1 MASGGDRALR
11 DDPHDVGAK
20 CLDIAFERAAL
31 LAMIHRLA
39 DVTAGLDDVVGEA
52 EHVGVAAVAGDDVS
66 GCIVQDQPLRHVVQ
80 GGVEPPSLRFQPLL
94 RLPIL
99 TADLAND
106 QEQDQRNHGRRK
118 RGGGDHETGLL
129 PPVGQRR
136 ARGVGRDDDQREMRK
151 RGAGAEALVAVDRP
165 LTRRVCRPPSASILR
180 ISGAS

>member
-1 MASGGDRALR
+1 M
-11 DDPHDVGAK
+11 
-20 CLDIAFERAAL
+20 
-31 LAMIHRLA
+31 
-39 DVTAGLDDVVGEA
+39 
-52 EHVGVAAVAGDDVS
+52 
-66 GCIVQDQPLRHVVQ
+66 RHVVQ

-151 RGAGAEALVAVDRP
+151 RGAGAEALVAVDRAP
-165 LTRRVCRPPSASILR
+165 DAQGVPATFGQHLAHQRRVLEVPADQLFDMRVARQHLAIAVEQRDRRALR
-180 ISGAS
+180 KRNGCEIVHW